1 MIDLVVGLVE
11 IGVFSFR
18 LVFLSLVGESFFFF
32 LSSLDLVF
40 MVEVDRR
47 EGGVILSVGVRE
59 DRR

>member
-18 LVFLSLVGESFFFF
+18 LVFLLLVGESFFF